1 MMTHEELLL
10 EAQKLTGWQ
19 KHKFLL
25 MVGSSI
31 AVALFLVII
40 AMSVYNGSG
49 AAQLDLSRPGYQS
62 VRNEAAGVGQETGA
76 FPASGALTPAAL
88 SEFRKLYDKRLDEMQ
103 AVEAFGGDVMGD
115 RTLRLDSPGESS
127 ESPHATTTE

>member
-31 AVALFLVII
+31 AVALFLVVI

-62 VRNEAAGVGQETGA
+62 VRKEAAGVGGEAGI

-88 SEFRKLYDKRLDEMQ
+88 SEFRTLYDKRLSEMQ
-103 AVEAFGGDVMGD
+103 AVEAFGGDVMSD
-115 RTLRLDSPGESS
+115 STLRLDAPLEESS
-127 ESPHATTTE
+127 ESQAQATE